1 MSKPVP
7 NWVGTPG
14 GLFTVRNRQDQSFR
28 NVVGVS
34 LGVAGFML
42 GIVAI
47 LLNSGALFYMA
58 TALFVTIGAS
68 RLQSTLS
75 VRGLRIERAAPDTV
89 TAGDLVTVHIT
100 IWSEYRMRRPLI
112 TVRDNLPKA
121 MILAD
126 ISPSLPIAPAFDIPI
141 QTQYQFRPI
150 KRGKYTWKGVLVE
163 GTDALGLT
171 LTQRRYPT
179 GEAKMTVLPMPLP
192 VQMEL
197 PTASGWGIS
206 EAVSG
211 QSRGAG
217 IEPRG
222 IREYNNGDSLRYVHW
237 ASSAR
242 MGRLMVK
249 EFEAGSNAAAFF
261 FVQRTQN
268 SEVGVGARTTLE
280 AMCSHAAFL
289 IEDLLRQ
296 GARIELPVYE
306 DQARTLA
313 PRERM
318 AEVMDILAGIQAN
331 SPTTLG
337 EDIMA
342 AAPRL
347 PAGCILFAM
356 AGVADESLIEA
367 AHFCTARGQVL
378 APLLYNADA
387 FVPKGRRLRSMP
399 ASTPEYVDSL
409 RQAGARPS
417 IVPQEAYPS

>member
-1 MSKPVP
+1 MRKRV
-7 NWVGTPG
+7 
-14 GLFTVRNRQDQSFR
+14 DQSFR
-28 NVVGVS
+28 NVIGVS
-34 LGVAGFML
+34 LGVAAFML

-47 LLNSGALFYMA
+47 LLNSAALFYMA

-68 RLQSTLS
+68 RIQSMLS

-89 TAGDLVTVHIT
+89 TAGDLVTIHIT
-100 IWSEYRMRRPLI
+100 VWSEHKMRRPLI
-112 TVRDNLPKA
+112 TLRDNLPRA

-126 ISPSLPIAPAFDIPI
+126 ISPSLPIAPAFDIPV

-171 LTQRRYPT
+171 LTERRYPT
-179 GEAKMTVLPMPLP
+179 GEAKMTVLPMIVP

-222 IREYNNGDSLRYVHW
+222 IREYAYGDALRYVHW

-242 MGRLMVK
+242 MGKLMVK

-261 FVQRTQN
+261 FIQRTQN

-289 IEDLLRQ
+289 IEGLLRQ
-296 GARIELPVYE
+296 GARIEFPVYE
-306 DQARTLA
+306 DRANTLS

-318 AEVMDILAGIQAN
+318 AEVLDVLAGIQAN
-331 SPTTLG
+331 SPMSIG
-337 EDIMA
+337 EDVMA
-342 AAPRL
+342 HASRL
-347 PAGCILFAM
+347 PSGSILFAM
-356 AGVADESLIEA
+356 LGVADESLIDA
-367 AHFCTARGQVL
+367 ARYCAARGQTL
-378 APLLYNADA
+378 APLLYNAEV
-387 FVPKGRRLRSMP
+387 FVPRGRRLRSTSASMP
-399 ASTPEYVDSL
+399 DYVDSL